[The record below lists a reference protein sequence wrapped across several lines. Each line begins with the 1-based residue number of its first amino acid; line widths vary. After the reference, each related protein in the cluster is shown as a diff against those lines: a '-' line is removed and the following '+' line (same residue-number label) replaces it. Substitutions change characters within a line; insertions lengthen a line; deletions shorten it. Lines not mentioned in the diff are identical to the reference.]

1 MKSPVVFSL
10 VRSQSI
16 FMTAIM
22 SLLTFLAVLAFGI
35 CLSIGTGVMR
45 WNTQWDLFATVQVMD
60 TDKAGTVKN
69 IIKENKAKT
78 VSVTEITPDQMANLM
93 RPWLSSGD
101 DALKNYLPQ
110 MYEIQFKTKSDLDAF
125 GRLIGDNARF
135 LSHSAALKN
144 STAAGWYMIM
154 ISALVLAMVLGAIGV
169 CISYIARNT
178 ALLHKRELEILNQI
192 GATDSFVARQMQIIV
207 TKISA
212 TAGLAGFCAA
222 VLVLLMILGAAHGA
236 RVGLMA
242 MMGLSGA
249 GWITLALLP
258 VAIVI
263 FAIYITRRTT
273 LKILAND

>member
-22 SLLTFLAVLAFGI
+22 SLLTFLAVLAFGL

-45 WNTQWDLFATVQVMD
+45 WNTQWDLFATVQVMNSD
-60 TDKAGTVKN
+60 NSAAVKKIINENTD
-69 IIKENKAKT
+69 KT
-78 VSVTEITPDQMANLM
+78 VSVTEITSEQMTDLM
-93 RPWLSSGD
+93 RPWMSSGG

-110 MYEIQFKTKSDLDAF
+110 MYEIQFKTKTDLDTF
-125 GRLIGDNARF
+125 GRQIGNNARF

-144 STAAGWYMIM
+144 STTAGWYMIM
-154 ISALVLAMVLGAIGV
+154 ISALILAMVLGAIGV
-169 CISYIARNT
+169 CISYIAHNT
-178 ALLHKRELEILNQI
+178 ALLHKRELEILNQV

-207 TKISA
+207 TKISVMA
-212 TAGLAGFCAA
+212 AVAGFCAA
-222 VLVLLMILGAAHGA
+222 ALVLLMILGVAHGA
-236 RVGLMA
+236 RVGLIA
-242 MMGLSGA
+242 MIGLSGA
-249 GWITLALLP
+249 GWGTLALLP

-273 LKILAND
+273 LKILANN